1 MLTNGFVQN
10 NLDNTD
16 ISFIQMFV
24 TVPVQVRSITGKN
37 KPFQSGSGFKK
48 LYLISI
54 FSLKTAGLR
63 ENCDSRAR

>member
-1 MLTNGFVQN
+1 
-10 NLDNTD
+10 
-16 ISFIQMFV
+16 MFV